1 MKYIVSIAVDGRLS
15 VEVEADDFE
24 QAKRFAENSAGDYD
38 FNSMDYI
45 SLDAVNAEREDG
57 VFKDY

>member
-15 VEVEADDFE
+15 VEVEAENFE
-24 QAKRFAENSAGDYD
+24 EARHNAVNSAGDCD

-57 VFKDY
+57 MFKDY